1 MLSRIFP
8 TLSRVFKHT
17 LVCEIESQKLIL
29 RSSLEKFRKQIPRAL
44 GIRVTYVNC
53 KCNEIRTFF
62 PLSVVVGVGENI
74 FGCVINLIDH
84 SV

>member
-1 MLSRIFP
+1 MSRF
-8 TLSRVFKHT
+8 THLAGD
-17 LVCEIESQKLIL
+17 EIECQKLIL
-29 RSSLEKFRKQIPRAL
+29 RSSLEKFSKQIPRAL

-53 KCNEIRTFF
+53 KCNEIRMFF
-62 PLSVVVGVGENI
+62 PLSVVVGVGEDI